1 MEGPGAK
8 ALLPVQRHFA
18 DLLGICQCSQVAGQD
33 ASLAVRV
40 HLAWVPLKLREAEFY
55 I

>member
-18 DLLGICQCSQVAGQD
+18 DLLGISQSSQVAG
-33 ASLAVRV
+33 SFWSRHVTGCLRV
-40 HLAWVPLKLREAEFY
+40 CV
-55 I
+55 